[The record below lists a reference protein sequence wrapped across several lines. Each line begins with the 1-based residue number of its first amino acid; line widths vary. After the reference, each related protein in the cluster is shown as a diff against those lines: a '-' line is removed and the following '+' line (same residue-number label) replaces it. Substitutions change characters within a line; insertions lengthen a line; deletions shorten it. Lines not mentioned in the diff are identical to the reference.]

1 VTRVNPLNRRQFLGA
16 AAGALA
22 ITQLPARAAAPAA
35 NPRPVKLGLIGCG
48 WWGMVVVKAAFKA
61 GGAEVV
67 ALCDVDNEHLRQSAE
82 EVEKLQGSRPS
93 TFKRHEELLAAPGLE
108 AVIIATPPQWHAL
121 QFIAALE
128 RGLDV
133 YCEKPLAYDVREG
146 QAMAAAAARSDR
158 VVQIG
163 FQRRQSPVL
172 QEVRQLIEAGRIGR
186 VVQAEAQIHYTVQ
199 PVSSQPESPPA
210 SLDWDRWCGPGPLLP
225 YSPQVGHRHWRLEK
239 AVGNGHL
246 VDWGIHLIDATR
258 VLLDLGAP
266 RAVTAAGG
274 IYHLRDRIT
283 TPDALVAHFEF
294 ERCPLTWRHRLWGAE
309 EYTPELNNGIT
320 LYGDRGTLFVSD
332 SKWVLIPAGRGAE
345 REERELRADT
355 SMLHAQEFLAAVR
368 ERRAPSCTAADA
380 HVSTTAVQLAM
391 IAFETGARIGWD
403 HATGEL
409 TGPDAAE
416 RLLERDYRAP
426 WRRPV

>member
-1 VTRVNPLNRRQFLGA
+1 MNPLNRRQFLGT

-22 ITQLPARAAAPAA
+22 LSQLPARGAASAA
-35 NPRPVKLGLIGCG
+35 GSRPVKLGLIGCG

-67 ALCDVDNEHLRQSAE
+67 ALCDVDNEHLRRSAE
-82 EVEKLQGSRPS
+82 EVEKLQGSRPA
-93 TFKRHEELLAAPGLE
+93 TFKLHEELLATPGLE

-172 QEVRQLIEAGRIGR
+172 REVRQLLADGRIGR
-186 VVQAEAQIHYTVQ
+186 VVQAEAQIHYKAQ
-199 PVSSQPESPPA
+199 PVSSAPESPPA

-225 YSPQVGHRHWRLEK
+225 YSPQVGHGHWRLEK

-266 RAVTAAGG
+266 HAVTAAGG
-274 IYHLRDRIT
+274 IYQLRDRIT

-309 EYTPELNNGIT
+309 EYAPELNNGIT
-320 LYGDRGTLFVSD
+320 LFGDRGTLFVSD
-332 SKWVLIPAGRGAE
+332 TKWVLIPAGGAG
-345 REERELRADT
+345 REEHEVRADT
-355 SMLHAQEFLAAVR
+355 SVLHAQEFLAAVR
-368 ERRAPSCTAADA
+368 ERRAPSCTTADA
-380 HVSTTAVQLAM
+380 HVSTIAVQLAM
-391 IAFETGARIGWD
+391 IAWETGARIGWD
-403 HATGEL
+403 HEAAQL
-409 TGPDAAE
+409 AGPDAAQ
-416 RLLERDYRAP
+416 RLLQRDYRAP
-426 WRRPV
+426 WRRPA